1 MPSVQTHESY
11 CQVPNPMLSTTLKI
25 PSKLTKL
32 SSHKL
37 NYRTEKKKVGDTKN
51 SKESWL
57 HFSLSFSSF
66 LIIIFLPFFLHLI
79 TNFIFLS

>member
-11 CQVPNPMLSTTLKI
+11 CQVANPMLSTTLKI

-37 NYRTEKKKVGDTKN
+37 NYRTEKKKKKVGDTKN
-51 SKESWL
+51 SKES
-57 HFSLSFSSF
+57 
-66 LIIIFLPFFLHLI
+66 
-79 TNFIFLS
+79 

>member
-37 NYRTEKKKVGDTKN
+37 NYRTEKKKGRRH
-51 SKESWL
+51 KEL
-57 HFSLSFSSF
+57 
-66 LIIIFLPFFLHLI
+66 
-79 TNFIFLS
+79 